1 MSSVSVN
8 TKLKITNTKLF
19 VSIVTLSTEHNVKLT
34 KQLSET
40 FKRSVYWNQCKIE
53 RTTTEIDNNN
63 PVKVM
68 LDASFNEVKKLFVLA
83 FNGTAVDADNNPINN
98 AKNRVGRRTKL
109 QQDKEV
115 SIPRDVC

>member
-1 MSSVSVN
+1 
-8 TKLKITNTKLF
+8 
-19 VSIVTLSTEHNVKLT
+19 
-34 KQLSET
+34 
-40 FKRSVYWNQCKIE
+40 
-53 RTTTEIDNNN
+53 
-63 PVKVM
+63 M